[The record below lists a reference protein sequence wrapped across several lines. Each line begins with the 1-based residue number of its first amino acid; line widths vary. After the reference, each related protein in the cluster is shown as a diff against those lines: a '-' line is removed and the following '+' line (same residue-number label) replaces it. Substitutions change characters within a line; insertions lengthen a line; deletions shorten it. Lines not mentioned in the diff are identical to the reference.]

1 MERTLRRSSKSWL
14 ISQHFIN
21 LRFTIS
27 CIGCAN
33 ATYGILL
40 ATPTEINIDEEADDD
55 AVAEETPK
63 RSNLIVTG
71 VASLVVAGVA
81 AGAAFM
87 LAPAPSSDTEH
98 AENQTDAQASESPA
112 AGHKPAKHGEK
123 KNNKHGKLQP
133 QLFDGGELKLYGDSA
148 FFVLDPLV
156 ISIRPI
162 ANTKHLRI
170 SLVLETSVEEASA
183 LLSRIFHVR
192 DILNTYLRSVD
203 REAFENP
210 AAMERLR
217 TQIRRRIHAIAPD
230 VTVDNVLI
238 TEFIL
243 T

>member
-1 MERTLRRSSKSWL
+1 
-14 ISQHFIN
+14 
-21 LRFTIS
+21 
-27 CIGCAN
+27 
-33 ATYGILL
+33 L
-40 ATPTEINIDEEADDD
+40 AIPIEINIEEEADEE
-55 AVAEETPK
+55 VAGEEKPK

-71 VASLVVAGVA
+71 VASVVAAGVA
-81 AGAAFM
+81 GGAAFM
-87 LAPAPSSDTEH
+87 LAPAPSPVEAGAEDETVAQTSHASAASD
-98 AENQTDAQASESPA
+98 
-112 AGHKPAKHGEK
+112 HKPAKHGDK
-123 KNNKHGKLQP
+123 KNGKPGKLEAQT
-133 QLFDGGELKLYGDSA
+133 FDGGELKIYGESA

-170 SLVLETSVEEASA
+170 SLVLETSLEEAA
-183 LLSRIFHVR
+183 TLLTRIFHVR

-210 AAMERLR
+210 AAMARLR